1 MNFDKIIR
9 NELSGWKAWE
19 LTWMTVA
26 CMAIVI
32 PSYIAGNTP
41 LRLIC
46 GACGALSVVLAGKG
60 KLSCYLFG
68 TAQRLTYAY
77 IAFGSMF
84 YGEVMLN
91 LLYFFPLE
99 FYGVYEWYK
108 NMDYDKHEVKKR
120 RMSNKLRWYISGG
133 IIAATILYGLFL
145 KYLNGKLP
153 YIDSLS
159 TVVSVVAMLVTIKM
173 YMEQWI
179 LWMFINLVTVC
190 MWAYDI
196 YNGGENIAVLL
207 MWSVYLANSIIMF
220 FRWRRETSASTTP
233 HLHQS

>member
-1 MNFDKIIR
+1 MNFERIIR
-9 NELSGWKAWE
+9 NEISGWKAWE
-19 LTWMTVA
+19 LIWMAVA
-26 CMAIVI
+26 CAAIVI

-108 NMDYDKHEVKKR
+108 NMDFDKHEVKKR
-120 RMSNKLRWYISGG
+120 RMSNKLRWYIAVG
-133 IIAATILYGLFL
+133 IIVATILYGLFL
-145 KYLNGKLP
+145 KHLNGKLP

-196 YNGGENIAVLL
+196 CNGGENIAVLL

-220 FRWRRETSASTTP
+220 FRWRKETCD
-233 HLHQS
+233 

>member
-1 MNFDKIIR
+1 MSFSDIVK
-9 NELSGWKAWE
+9 NEFSGWKAWE
-19 LTWMTVA
+19 VIWMVVA
-26 CMAIVI
+26 CAAIVI
-32 PSYIAGNTP
+32 PSYLAGNTT

-46 GACGALSVVLAGKG
+46 GACGAISVVLTGKG

-68 TAQRLTYAY
+68 TAQRLIYAY
-77 IAFGSMF
+77 IALGAMF

-108 NMDYDKHEVKKR
+108 HMDFEKHEVKKR
-120 RMSNKLRWYISGG
+120 RMSNKQRLFVALG
-133 IIAATILYGLFL
+133 IMVATFVYGLFL

-173 YMEQWI
+173 YMEQWL
-179 LWMFINLVTVC
+179 LWMFINAITVG
-190 MWAYDI
+190 MWTYDV
-196 YNGGENIAVLL
+196 YNGRENIAVLL
-207 MWSVYLANSIIMF
+207 MWSVYLINSVIMF
-220 FRWRRETSASTTP
+220 FRWRRETAIEK
-233 HLHQS
+233 